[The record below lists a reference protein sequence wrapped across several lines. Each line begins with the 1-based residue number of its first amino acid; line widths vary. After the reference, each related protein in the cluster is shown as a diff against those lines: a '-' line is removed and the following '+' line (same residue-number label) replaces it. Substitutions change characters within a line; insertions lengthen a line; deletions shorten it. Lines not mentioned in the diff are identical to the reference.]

1 MGTKKLVTGIV
12 AGWIT
17 MFVVGYLIF
26 DIIMAGF
33 YANNAA
39 AAFGVGRD
47 TILWLP
53 IALGIASHSILV
65 TVCIGWSGANN
76 AAAGFKVG
84 GLVGFLVWLGIGL
97 IDNGY
102 NTVSTTIFPLVDA
115 SMEMIRTGIGGAV
128 IASVLGKS
136 KGA

>member
-1 MGTKKLVTGIV
+1 METKKLAIGTVVGS
-12 AGWIT
+12 IT
-17 MFVVGYLIF
+17 MFVLGYLIF

-47 TILWLP
+47 TTLWFQV
-53 IALGIASHSILV
+53 ALGIASLATLV
-65 TVCIGWSGANN
+65 TLCIGWSGAND
-76 AAAGFKVG
+76 AACGFKVG
-84 GLVGFLVWLGIGL
+84 ATVGFFVWLGVGL
-97 IDNGY
+97 IDYGY
-102 NTVSTTIFPLVDA
+102 NTVSTAIFPVVDA